1 MKYFVSTIFLLLIFT
16 LPLIAQTQE
25 EINEAL
31 KYYPLEVGNY
41 WEYKV
46 VSQTHPFPPETNH
59 YSIEVVG
66 DTTFANGVIYQ
77 KLRAVNSEFLMC
89 GPNYESTVTENENG
103 QRVSTY
109 FERID
114 SLTANVYQWKPISE
128 HPYNEVLIDSLL
140 LEIDEVTMLSRCPLA
155 ADEESYRFWYPV
167 VVFGE
172 QYEDTYTI
180 EIVLLIPVIYS
191 LAKNFGFVEVLG
203 SGEGGVSTH
212 ELIYF
217 RDHEGNEFG
226 EAFDVSTPTQTEIP
240 QRATLLSNYPN
251 PFNPST
257 TIPYELNQSADVR
270 LEVYD
275 MLGRRV
281 ALLVNETR
289 QAGRHTAVF
298 EAGSLSSGVY
308 IARLV
313 AGEQVFSRK
322 MVLVK

>member
-1 MKYFVSTIFLLLIFT
+1 MKSFILLICIILT
-16 LPLIAQTQE
+16 SALTTQAQTQE
-25 EINEAL
+25 EIDEAL

-41 WEYKV
+41 WEYQV
-46 VSQTHPFPPETNH
+46 VTQTHPFPPETNH
-59 YSIEVVG
+59 YSIEVIG

-77 KLRAVNSEFLMC
+77 KLRAVNSGILMC
-89 GPNYESTVTENENG
+89 RPNYEATVTENEYG
-103 QRVSTY
+103 QRISTY

-114 SLTANVYQWKPISE
+114 SLTANVYQWKPLSE
-128 HPYNEVLIDSLL
+128 HPFNEVLIDSLL
-140 LEIDEVTMLSRCPLA
+140 LEIDEVSMLARCPLA
-155 ADEESYRFWYPV
+155 VDEESYRYWYPV

-172 QYEDTYTI
+172 QYEETYSI
-180 EIVLLIPVIYS
+180 EIVNLIYTLV
-191 LAKNFGFVEVLG
+191 KNYGFVEVFG
-203 SGEGGVSTH
+203 FVDGGVYTH

-226 EAFDVSTPTQTEIP
+226 EAFDVSTPTPTEIP
-240 QRATLLSNYPN
+240 QRAALLSNYPN

-257 TIPYELNQSADVR
+257 TIPFELAQSANVR

-289 QAGRHTAVF
+289 QAGRHNAVF
-298 EAGSLSSGVY
+298 DSGNLSSGVY